1 MCKTHLIDVS
11 VRLKVKSVSFLGS
24 PSEFAGADAL
34 KFKKLREFVSQWEKF
49 SKILVLKVVLL
60 FALNT

>member
-1 MCKTHLIDVS
+1 M
-11 VRLKVKSVSFLGS
+11 KSVSFLGS

-34 KFKKLREFVSQWEKF
+34 KLREFVNQREKF
-49 SKILVLKVVLL
+49 SKILVFKIVLL